1 MTVVVAFYCDDGIVV
16 AADSMITPSMGGMFV
31 GHHHGIKVDVLS
43 GNQIFAFS
51 GDQGQ
56 AARFK
61 IVADASHENISTN
74 PFAINYPLSLS
85 SAMVQSFGSTG
96 IAADKIGV
104 NTVVAY
110 PYNNTHQC
118 CVFEGAIQ
126 PRLLDAN
133 HYYVALGSG
142 KTSADPFLRFLDDI
156 FCQRVQ
162 PKVKDALF
170 LSVWTIQH
178 VIDTTFGLVDGPI
191 RVVVMERNGTG
202 ALEARLL
209 SPSETG
215 EHVQAIEAA
224 SAALRNWRVG
234 LESGAAA
241 GGATPLPTPPAA
253 P

>member
-1 MTVVVAFYCDDGIVV
+1 MLDTIMELKWMY
-16 AADSMITPSMGGMFV
+16 
-31 GHHHGIKVDVLS
+31 LS

-61 IVADASHENISTN
+61 IVASHENINTN

-85 SAMVQSFGSTG
+85 NAMVQSFGLTG

-110 PYNNTHQC
+110 PYNNAHQC

-209 SPSETG
+209 SPAKSVSTNKLLKLRLLHCAIG
-215 EHVQAIEAA
+215 ESDWNRELQPEERRLCP
-224 SAALRNWRVG
+224 SR
-234 LESGAAA
+234 
-241 GGATPLPTPPAA
+241 PLPHN
-253 P
+253 